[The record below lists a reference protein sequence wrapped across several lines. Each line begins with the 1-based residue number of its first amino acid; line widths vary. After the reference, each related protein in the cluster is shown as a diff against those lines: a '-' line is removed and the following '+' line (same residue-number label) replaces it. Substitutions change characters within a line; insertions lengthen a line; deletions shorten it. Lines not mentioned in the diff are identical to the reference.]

1 MKKPSPN
8 PPDTDPAPL
17 HGSVANTSNEAAE
30 QAVDFHVPSI
40 ADIKATPRTPSTL
53 FTVNPEATT
62 ETLVVYL
69 VETLASVDAKRRLI
83 YFRQKAI
90 NRSVTFSCHLF
101 LNRSVTFSSQS
112 LFQLCNPSVR
122 VKGLVVSTITIPIP
136 IMPLIIITTIVSIM
150 PMIIMTPFV
159 ATILVAPIMPVSTIT
174 VMPAA
179 D

>member
-1 MKKPSPN
+1 M
-8 PPDTDPAPL
+8 
-17 HGSVANTSNEAAE
+17 
-30 QAVDFHVPSI
+30 
-40 ADIKATPRTPSTL
+40 
-53 FTVNPEATT
+53 
-62 ETLVVYL
+62 VYL

-90 NRSVTFSCHLF
+90 NRSVTFSAIFQSPFPACH
-101 LNRSVTFSSQS
+101 

-122 VKGLVVSTITIPIP
+122 VKGLVVSTITIPIPIP

>member
-1 MKKPSPN
+1 
-8 PPDTDPAPL
+8 
-17 HGSVANTSNEAAE
+17 
-30 QAVDFHVPSI
+30 
-40 ADIKATPRTPSTL
+40 
-53 FTVNPEATT
+53 
-62 ETLVVYL
+62 VVYL

-90 NRSVTFSCHLF
+90 
-101 LNRSVTFSSQS
+101 NRSVTFSSQS

-122 VKGLVVSTITIPIP
+122 VKGLVVSTITIPIA

>member
-1 MKKPSPN
+1 
-8 PPDTDPAPL
+8 
-17 HGSVANTSNEAAE
+17 
-30 QAVDFHVPSI
+30 
-40 ADIKATPRTPSTL
+40 
-53 FTVNPEATT
+53 
-62 ETLVVYL
+62 VVYL

-90 NRSVTFSCHLF
+90 NRSVTFSSHLF
-101 LNRSVTFSSQS
+101 QLSPFPA
-112 LFQLCNPSVR
+112 QLCNPSVR
-122 VKGLVVSTITIPIP
+122 VKDLVVPTIPITIPIA

-179 D
+179 YKQDRA